1 MRKVADVAPEVRDR
15 LAVRFGDEV
24 RAWCDTLPELV
35 GNLTARWRLELVE
48 ANGGGTSRVFRC
60 LRRDTG
66 TSAWLKLT
74 PEPALAREEAAALTA
89 WAGTPSVVTLLAQDL
104 EAGALLLEDV
114 EPGVPV
120 RRLDRRLPE
129 VAALLRDLRAPAAP
143 PGAPAPPPGAPAPP
157 PGAPAAPPGAPA
169 PPPGAPAP
177 PPGAP
182 APPPGAPA
190 PPPGAPAPL
199 PERPPAVQPLAQ
211 RVEFLFRLTSRRLAA
226 SGTGGLLDPA
236 VLGRARGAALDL
248 ASDGPR
254 TLVHGDL
261 HPDNVLSGPGAR
273 MVAID
278 PRPAWGDP
286 DFDAVDWVLDGVTTF
301 AALEE
306 RARELAALVPG
317 QSPDRVLGWCRS
329 LAVLNA
335 ALGICAR
342 RDDAKTRFLIALA
355 SA

>member
-1 MRKVADVAPEVRDR
+1 MLNADSPTVYGLPVYGLTTHERGGDMSGRHQLAAGVAVRELAEVAPEVRQR
-15 LAVRFGDEV
+15 LVVRFGGAV
-24 RAWCDTLPELV
+24 RAWCDALPELV
-35 GNLTARWRLELVE
+35 GTLTARWRLELVE

-74 PEPALAREEAAALTA
+74 PEPALAHEEAAALTA
-89 WAGTPSVVTLLAQDL
+89 WAGTPSVVTLLAQDA

-114 EPGVPV
+114 EPGVPA
-120 RRLDRRLPE
+120 RRLDWRLPE
-129 VAALLRDLRAPAAP
+129 VAALLRDLRT
-143 PGAPAPPPGAPAPP
+143 PAPV
-157 PGAPAAPPGAPA
+157 
-169 PPPGAPAP
+169 
-177 PPGAP
+177 
-182 APPPGAPA
+182 
-190 PPPGAPAPL
+190 
-199 PERPPAVQPLAQ
+199 PERPPTVQPLAR
-211 RVEFLFRLTSRRLAA
+211 RVDFLFRLTSRRLAA
-226 SGTGGLLDPA
+226 SGTSGLLGPA
-236 VLGRARGAALDL
+236 VLGRARGAALEL

-261 HPDNVLSGPGAR
+261 HPGNVLSGPGSR

-286 DFDAVDWVLDGVTTF
+286 DFDAVDWVLDGVTTP

-306 RARELAALVPG
+306 RVGELAVLVPG

-329 LAVLNA
+329 LGVLNA

-355 SA
+355 GG